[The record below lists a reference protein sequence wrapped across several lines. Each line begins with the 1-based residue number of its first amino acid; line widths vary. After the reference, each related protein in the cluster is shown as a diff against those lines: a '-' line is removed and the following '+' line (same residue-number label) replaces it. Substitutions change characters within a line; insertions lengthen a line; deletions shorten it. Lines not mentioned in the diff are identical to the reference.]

1 MDTLQVTINLSAE
14 DRARLDSILDA
25 LRNSRV
31 DCARCAASV
40 AEMFSG
46 RQELAAVEAPAEEP
60 TAVQAEELA
69 AVQAEPPKENAPQ
82 ATVEEVQAAVVRLTA
97 AGRKA
102 EAREI
107 VHAYAERISAIPEDK
122 LGEALQRLR
131 ALEG

>member
-1 MDTLQVTINLSAE
+1 METLQVTINLSAE

-31 DCARCAASV
+31 DCERCAASV

-46 RQELAAVEAPAEEP
+46 RQAPAAVEAPAEEP
-60 TAVQAEELA
+60 E
-69 AVQAEPPKENAPQ
+69 AVQAEPPKENVPQ
-82 ATVEEVQAAVVRLTA
+82 ASVEDVQAAVVRLTA

-107 VHAYAERISAIPEDK
+107 VRAYAERISAIPEDK
-122 LGEALQRLR
+122 LCEALQRLQ